1 MNNIRKT
8 DTSQSISTIKNLIHN
23 ICPEFDFWKYENGN
37 WDIGDRIKDTKQFK
51 CSHNVYVNEV
61 VDIRNKRKT
70 KSRNIQRENIDK
82 ITLQVLNKP
91 QIIDDDLKK
100 CLLLYKGIVPIMM
113 SSYQGQSVANE
124 GFARGTKRYESR
136 KAFIIRRSLNDFSK
150 EKKCT
155 AFLTI
160 TCDVSLYK
168 NREDAWVNFWE
179 KEIKPVLFYLKKKY
193 GILYAGVLE
202 STKKGYPHAH
212 FVIFCNDDILPNWYR
227 AKPGS
232 KVRSG
237 DLWNDIQERK
247 HSKVV
252 ELQYAKGKAVNN
264 YLTKYITKC
273 SKNDMFSLAKKEGE
287 LTTDERKTI
296 LCYLAAMCTHSRTLW
311 QSQNKSKA
319 KQEREKKD
327 EIELEYLERKNKHNR
342 KLFRKIDKL
351 GVRSAKRKRAY
362 LINICNNSPITCKK
376 QFYSV
381 GFGKYEKVAGGFP
394 EKNHVCTPEEINVFK
409 EKGTFLG
416 CNGCLW
422 SEIREFILNP
432 ESSKLNYYIYKY
444 GEEVIIKKFSEIC
457 NLDDDKEWLKCIS
470 FVISY
475 YLRRIYEEHKSFQ
488 DILCEIDYYVST
500 ASFFSRIA

>member
-8 DTSQSISTIKNLIHN
+8 DVSQSISTIKNLVHN

-37 WDIGDRIKDTKQFK
+37 WDIKNRTKDAKQFK
-51 CSHNVYVNEV
+51 CSHDVYINEV
-61 VDIRNKRKT
+61 VDIRNKKKSKT
-70 KSRNIQRENIDK
+70 RNIQRENIDK

-91 QIIDDDLKK
+91 QLNDEELKK

-113 SSYQGQSVANE
+113 QNYQNQFVANE
-124 GFARGTKRYESR
+124 GFARGTKRYETR
-136 KAFIIRRSLNDFSK
+136 KAIIISNTLNDFSK
-150 EKKCT
+150 EKKCS

-160 TCDVSLYK
+160 TCDTSLYE
-168 NREDAWVNFWE
+168 NREDAWKNFYK

-212 FVIFCNDDILPNWYR
+212 FVVFCDEKLLPNWYR

-232 KVRSG
+232 RVKSG
-237 DLWNDIQERK
+237 DLYKDIQKRK
-247 HSKVV
+247 HSKIIN
-252 ELQYAKGKAVNN
+252 LQYAKGKGVKK

-342 KLFRKIDKL
+342 KLFKKIDKI
-351 GVRSAKRKRAY
+351 GERSAKRKRAY

-394 EKNHVCTPEEINVFK
+394 EKNHVCTPEEISVFK
-409 EKGTFLG
+409 EKGAFLG

-444 GEEVIIKKFSEIC
+444 ENEIIIKKFSDIL
-457 NLDDDKEWLKCIS
+457 NLDDDKEWLKCIT

-475 YLRRIYEEHKSFQ
+475 YLNRIYEKKETLQ
-488 DILCEIDYYVST
+488 DILGEIDYYVST
-500 ASFFSRIA
+500 ASFFQRIA

>member
-1 MNNIRKT
+1 MNNIKKT
-8 DTSQSISTIKNLIHN
+8 DTSQSITTIKNLIHN
-23 ICPEFDFWKYENGN
+23 ICPEPDFWKRENGN

-51 CSHNVYVNEV
+51 CSHDVYVNEV
-61 VDIRNKRKT
+61 VDIRNKKKSKT
-70 KSRNIQRENIDK
+70 RNIRRENIDK

-91 QIIDDDLKK
+91 QIIDEDLKK

-113 SSYQGQSVANE
+113 SNYQGQSVANE
-124 GFARGTKRYESR
+124 GFARGTMRYESK
-136 KAFIIRRSLNDFSK
+136 KALIIRRSLNDYSR

-168 NREDAWVNFWE
+168 NREDAWKNFYK

-264 YLTKYITKC
+264 YLTKYVTKC

-296 LCYLAAMCTHSRTLW
+296 LCYLAAMCTHSRTLL

-351 GVRSAKRKRAY
+351 GERSAKRKRAY

-381 GFGKYEKVAGGFP
+381 GFSKYEKVAGGFP

-432 ESSKLNYYIYKY
+432 EGSKLNYYIYKN
-444 GEEVIIKKFSEIC
+444 GEDVIIKKFSEIF

-470 FVISY
+470 FVIKY
-475 YLRRIYEEHKSFQ
+475 YMELIYKKNKSFQ

>member
-8 DTSQSISTIKNLIHN
+8 DVSQSISTIKNLVHN

-37 WDIGDRIKDTKQFK
+37 WDIKNRTKDAKQFK
-51 CSHNVYVNEV
+51 CSHDVYINEV
-61 VDIRNKRKT
+61 VDIRNKKKSKT
-70 KSRNIQRENIDK
+70 RNIQRENIDK

-91 QIIDDDLKK
+91 QLNDEELKK

-113 SSYQGQSVANE
+113 QNYQNQFVANE
-124 GFARGTKRYESR
+124 GFARGTKRYETR
-136 KAFIIRRSLNDFSK
+136 KAIIISNTLNDFSK
-150 EKKCT
+150 EKKCS

-160 TCDVSLYK
+160 TCDTSLYE
-168 NREDAWVNFWE
+168 NREDAWKNFYK

-212 FVIFCNDDILPNWYR
+212 FVVFCDEKLLPNWYR

-232 KVRSG
+232 RVKSG
-237 DLWNDIQERK
+237 DLYKDIQKRK
-247 HSKVV
+247 HSKIIN
-252 ELQYAKGKAVNN
+252 LQYAKGKGVKK

-351 GVRSAKRKRAY
+351 GERSAKRKRAY

-394 EKNHVCTPEEINVFK
+394 EKNHVCTPEEISVFK
-409 EKGTFLG
+409 EKGAFLG

-444 GEEVIIKKFSEIC
+444 ENEIIIKKFSDIL
-457 NLDDDKEWLKCIS
+457 NLDDDKEWLKCIT

-475 YLRRIYEEHKSFQ
+475 YLNRIYEKKETLQ
-488 DILCEIDYYVST
+488 DILGEIDYYVST
-500 ASFFSRIA
+500 ASFFQRIA

>member
-8 DTSQSISTIKNLIHN
+8 DVSQSISTIKNLIHN

-37 WDIGDRIKDTKQFK
+37 WDIKNRTKDTKQFK
-51 CSHNVYVNEV
+51 CSHDVYINEV
-61 VDIRNKRKT
+61 VDIRNKKKSKT
-70 KSRNIQRENIDK
+70 RNIQRENIDK

-91 QIIDDDLKK
+91 QIIDEDLKK

-113 SSYQGQSVANE
+113 QNYQNQFVSNE
-124 GFARGTKRYESR
+124 GFARGTKRYETR
-136 KAFIIRRSLNDFSK
+136 KAIIISNTLNDFSK
-150 EKKCT
+150 EKKCS

-160 TCDVSLYK
+160 TCDTSLYE
-168 NREDAWVNFWE
+168 NREDAWKNFYK

-212 FVIFCNDDILPNWYR
+212 FVVFCDEKLLPNWYR

-232 KVRSG
+232 RVKSG
-237 DLWNDIQERK
+237 DLYKDIQKRK
-247 HSKVV
+247 HSKIIN
-252 ELQYAKGKAVNN
+252 LQYAKGKGVKK

-273 SKNDMFSLAKKEGE
+273 SKNDMFSLAKKESE

-342 KLFRKIDKL
+342 KLFKKIDKI
-351 GVRSAKRKRAY
+351 GERSAKRKRAY
-362 LINICNNSPITCKK
+362 LINICNNSPISCKK

-394 EKNHVCTPEEINVFK
+394 EKNHVCTPEEISVFK

-444 GEEVIIKKFSEIC
+444 ENEIIIKKFSDIL
-457 NLDDDKEWLKCIS
+457 NLNDDKEWLKCIT

-475 YLRRIYEEHKSFQ
+475 YLERIYEKKETLQ
-488 DILCEIDYYVST
+488 DILSEIDYYVST
-500 ASFFSRIA
+500 ASFFQRIA

>member
-1 MNNIRKT
+1 MQNIRIT
-8 DTSQSISTIKNLIHN
+8 DTSQSITTIKNLIHN

-37 WDIGDRIKDTKQFK
+37 WDIGWRCLERKQFK
-51 CSHNVYVNEV
+51 CSQDVYTNEAI
-61 VDIRNKRKT
+61 DIRDKKKSKT
-70 KSRNIQRENIDK
+70 RNIQRENIDK

-113 SSYQGQSVANE
+113 SNYQGQSVANE

-168 NREDAWVNFWE
+168 NREDAWENFWE
-179 KEIKPVLFYLKKKY
+179 KEIKPILFYLKKKY

-351 GVRSAKRKRAY
+351 GERSAKRKRAY

-394 EKNHVCTPEEINVFK
+394 EKNHVCTTDEIILFK
-409 EKGTFLG
+409 ERGAFLG
-416 CNGCLW
+416 CNGCFW
-422 SEIREFILNP
+422 SEIREFIINP
-432 ESSKLNYYIYKY
+432 ESSKLNYYIYYY
-444 GEEVIIKKFSEIC
+444 GDEVIIKKFSEIF
-457 NLDDDKEWLKCIS
+457 NLDDDKDWVKCIY
-470 FVISY
+470 FVIQY
-475 YLRRIYEEHKSFQ
+475 YMKRIYVDRERFQ
-488 DILCEIDYYVST
+488 DIISEIDYRVST
-500 ASFFSRIA
+500 ADFFSKYA